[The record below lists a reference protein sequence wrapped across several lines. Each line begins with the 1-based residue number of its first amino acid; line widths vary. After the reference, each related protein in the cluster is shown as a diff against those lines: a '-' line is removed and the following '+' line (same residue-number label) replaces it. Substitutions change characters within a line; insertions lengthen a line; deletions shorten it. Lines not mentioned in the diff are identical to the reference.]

1 MGSRYDQIL
10 AKKSSIN
17 VSTICDILLLNS
29 DFSEENEYT
38 TITDFIEVL
47 REINRRLPSQR
58 FKIAFLLED
67 FRCSKALKRVEESDQ
82 NNEY

>member
-1 MGSRYDQIL
+1 MGSKYDQIL

-17 VSTICDILLLNS
+17 VSSICDILLSS

-47 REINRRLPSQR
+47 REINLRLPSQR

-67 FRCSKALKRVEESDQ
+67 FRCSKALKRVE
-82 NNEY
+82 

>member
-1 MGSRYDQIL
+1 MGSKYDQIL
-10 AKKSSIN
+10 NKKSRIN
-17 VSTICDILLLNS
+17 VSSICDILLSS

-67 FRCSKALKRVEESDQ
+67 FRCSKAIKRVE
-82 NNEY
+82 

>member
-1 MGSRYDQIL
+1 MGSKYDQIL
-10 AKKSSIN
+10 NKKSRIN
-17 VSTICDILLLNS
+17 VSSTCHILRSS

-38 TITDFIEVL
+38 TSTDFIEVL

-67 FRCSKALKRVEESDQ
+67 FRCSKAIKRVE
-82 NNEY
+82 